1 MPKKPKMKET
11 LAAALDAQALWKTIP
26 DFKMGDVSLNDF
38 STTVTATYTL
48 AKQHANNGVE
58 RAGLKA
64 HRDEK
69 VRELSELVTRF
80 RSGIRAAY
88 GPNSAL
94 YEQSGQTRSNARKSP
109 KRLTG
114 APAASNT
121 PSTPAQPSTPAT
133 STVPAALAT
142 HA

>member
-38 STTVTATYTL
+38 GTTVTATDTL
-48 AKQHANNGVE
+48 AKQHANNAVE

-80 RSGIRAAY
+80 RSGIRSHF
-88 GPNSAL
+88 GPDSPL
-94 YEQSGQTRSNARKSP
+94 YEQAGGTRSSSRKAP
-109 KRLTG
+109 KRQTEA
-114 APAASNT
+114 APPSGTTAPPVQIPT
-121 PSTPAQPSTPAT
+121 PGTPAQ
-133 STVPAALAT
+133 